1 MKRHPRF
8 RFHIPLLPITIDY
21 YMMGHLHNSHHQY
34 NCYVNGCL
42 SGSNEYAQ
50 GLRYNNDPVQI
61 MLVFFEDGSTT
72 LCEMMKM

>member
-1 MKRHPRF
+1 
-8 RFHIPLLPITIDY
+8 
-21 YMMGHLHNSHHQY
+21 MMGHLHNSHHQY

-61 MLVFFEDGSTT
+61 MLVFFDDGSTT
-72 LCEMMKM
+72 LCEIIDL